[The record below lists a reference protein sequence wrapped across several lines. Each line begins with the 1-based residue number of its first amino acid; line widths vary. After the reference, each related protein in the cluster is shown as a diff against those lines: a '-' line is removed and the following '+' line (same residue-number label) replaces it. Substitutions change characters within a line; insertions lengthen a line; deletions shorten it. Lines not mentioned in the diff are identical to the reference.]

1 MDSFKVETQR
11 LVLLAYNEAVGKA
24 MLCFLCLGAGPQ
36 SIGCQAEGYLDLAAK
51 DPPAPDVDLGEE
63 GRIVALLRS
72 PLMLVGEARVVVLV
86 SALKVAVV
94 FPIGVAQLIAVL
106 DVEIALESL
115 NRVVA
120 AVVARRT
127 GQIQREVGG
136 DVLVVHVQLLVGPA
150 DRVRLRVAAVET
162 VRQGQ
167 ARRRAE

>member
-11 LVLLAYNEAVGKA
+11 LVLLTYDGAVGKA
-24 MLCFLCLGAGPQ
+24 MLGFLCLGAGPQ
-36 SIGCQAEGYLDLAAK
+36 SIGCHLDLAAK

-115 NRVVA
+115 DRVVA